1 MPGSTNKK
9 VVVVRFDREPAT
21 GYAPASFD
29 ESDNLEVLT
38 PAGSILTMPYRDVK
52 AVCFVKSW
60 EEPVGIE
67 ERRSFGSRPRLEGL
81 WVKALFRDGDF
92 LELLLPNRLLD
103 LPVSGFLGA
112 PPDAAGNAQRVFIPR
127 VALTDCV
134 VLGVIGASRKASA
147 RKPGAEG
154 QLKMF
159 D

>member
-1 MPGSTNKK
+1 VPGSTNKK
-9 VVVVRFDREPAT
+9 VVVVRFDREPAM

-29 ESDNLEVLT
+29 QPDNLEILT
-38 PAGSILTMPYRDVK
+38 PAGSVLTIPYRDVK

-112 PPDAAGNAQRVFIPR
+112 PPDAVGNAQRVFIPR
-127 VALTDCV
+127 AALTDCV
-134 VLGVIGASRKASA
+134 VLGVVGASRKASP
-147 RKPGAEG
+147 RKAGAEG

>member
-1 MPGSTNKK
+1 MPGSTSKK
-9 VVVVRFDREPAT
+9 VVVLRFDREPAA
-21 GYAPASFD
+21 GYAPTSFD
-29 ESDNLEVLT
+29 EPGNLELLT
-38 PAGSILTMPYRDVK
+38 PAGSILTIPYRDVK
-52 AVCFVKSW
+52 VVCFVKSW

-103 LPVSGFLGA
+103 LPLSGFLGT
-112 PPDAAGNAQRVFIPR
+112 PPDAVGNAQRVFIPKS
-127 VALTDCV
+127 ALTDCV
-134 VLGVIGASRKASA
+134 VLGVVGANRKTSRHKA
-147 RKPGAEG
+147 GGEG

>member
-1 MPGSTNKK
+1 MPGSTSKK
-9 VVVVRFDREPAT
+9 VVVVRFEREQAT
-21 GYAPASFD
+21 GYAPVSFD

-38 PAGSILTMPYRDVK
+38 PAGSVLIMPYRDVK

-60 EEPVGIE
+60 EEPAGIE
-67 ERRSFGSRPRLEGL
+67 ERRSFASRPRQEGL

-103 LPVSGFLGA
+103 QPLKGILGT
-112 PPDAAGNAQRVFIPR
+112 PPDAAGNTQRIFLPKA
-127 VALTDCV
+127 ALSDCV
-134 VLGVIGASRKASA
+134 VLGVVGAGRKTTPRKAA
-147 RKPGAEG
+147 NEG